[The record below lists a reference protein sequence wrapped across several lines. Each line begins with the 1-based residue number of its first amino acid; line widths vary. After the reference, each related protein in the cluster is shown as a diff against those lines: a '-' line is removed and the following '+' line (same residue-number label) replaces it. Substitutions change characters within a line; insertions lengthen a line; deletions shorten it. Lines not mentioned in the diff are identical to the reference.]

1 MHHRCFAP
9 RVDRV
14 ILLPPAHACLLLR
27 LEMPSERQ
35 LVHIRLWVC
44 GAGLLAY
51 SVRFSA
57 GEKGDERWVGCEI

>member
-35 LVHIRLWVC
+35 LVTHPALGLRGRLV
-44 GAGLLAY
+44 GLLGAFQ
-51 SVRFSA
+51 RR
-57 GEKGDERWVGCEI
+57 GER